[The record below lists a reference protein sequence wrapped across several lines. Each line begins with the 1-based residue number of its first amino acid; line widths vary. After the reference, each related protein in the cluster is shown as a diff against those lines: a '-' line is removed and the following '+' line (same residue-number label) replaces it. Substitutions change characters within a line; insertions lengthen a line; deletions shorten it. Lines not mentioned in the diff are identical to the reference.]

1 MTLSVFFRDAQ
12 RRKKV
17 TQNISFP
24 EVLEMQPRVLK
35 KRSDNS
41 DSSNFKYHLTAV
53 LIHNGQ
59 SASSGHYVGK
69 LTRLITHNIIV

>member
-1 MTLSVFFRDAQ
+1 MIIIFSTKFREAQ

-24 EVLEMQPRVLK
+24 EVLEMQPRIHK
-35 KRSDNS
+35 KGDTNS
-41 DSSNFKYHLTAV
+41 ALYKYHLTAV

-69 LTRLITHNIIV
+69 GRQE